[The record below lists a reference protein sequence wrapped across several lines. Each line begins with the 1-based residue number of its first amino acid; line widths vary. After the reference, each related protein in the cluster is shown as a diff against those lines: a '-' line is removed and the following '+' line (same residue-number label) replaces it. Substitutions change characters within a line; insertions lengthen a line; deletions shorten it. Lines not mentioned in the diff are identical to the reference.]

1 MWGGGASMDTC
12 HSSCWRTGR
21 PSQSGNQYQTFAQEA
36 LDQLVCK
43 IWPFSQGWQVLPR
56 AIEGSLLTSPSLPE
70 TDSHSTSVTVH
81 TALSEQISTIR
92 RFWRGQCG
100 KIVMGLSN
108 AAKLALTAPAL
119 ITKHQTG
126 TVGFPLCQKRRIP
139 KTPQR
144 PVQIWRMV
152 VKPV

>member
-1 MWGGGASMDTC
+1 M
-12 HSSCWRTGR
+12 
-21 PSQSGNQYQTFAQEA
+21 
-36 LDQLVCK
+36 
-43 IWPFSQGWQVLPR
+43 LPR
-56 AIEGSLLTSPSLPE
+56 VIKGSLVTSPSLPE

-126 TVGFPLCQKRRIP
+126 DCRISFVP
-139 KTPQR
+139 KTENPKNAATACTNLKDGGKTSVAEWGKLLGRICFNTWQADDGL
-144 PVQIWRMV
+144 
-152 VKPV
+152 